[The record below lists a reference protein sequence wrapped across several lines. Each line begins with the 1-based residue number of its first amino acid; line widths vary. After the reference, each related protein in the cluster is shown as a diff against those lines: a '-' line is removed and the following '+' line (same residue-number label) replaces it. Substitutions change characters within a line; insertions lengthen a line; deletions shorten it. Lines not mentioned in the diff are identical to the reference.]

1 MLKGMIENFLPAR
14 QADKKRLTEVIQQNT
29 AVLRQVSEGVSEGLL
44 QDYKALHE
52 LSDKVTQELR
62 SHSEHTH
69 QEIGRVTDYAGRR
82 CRVGESLLVGAIL
95 SPWFSRSL
103 ICFFSTS

>member
-29 AVLRQVSEGVSEGLL
+29 AVLRQVSEGLL
-44 QDYKALHE
+44 QDDKTLHE
-52 LSDKVTQELR
+52 LPDKVTQELR